1 MVWFDADCERE
12 GGWGKIRGDAMTENP
27 NSAAPHHLP
36 FFITAPEQ
44 TDVLLVAMLIF
55 LLAVILFVGNLYFQ
69 LHSLPERMAHR
80 MNHMQM
86 QVIAVLCL
94 LALFT
99 HNHVF
104 WIAAL
109 LLALLELPDFS
120 TPINSISQSLEKL
133 SGGDEPSLLPPP
145 ARAQPPHDGPSLNDA
160 QSANANAS
168 SPNGKPSVSVV
179 SHAQETP
186 LKGKA

>member
-1 MVWFDADCERE
+1 
-12 GGWGKIRGDAMTENP
+12 MTEDP

-44 TDVLLVAMLIF
+44 TDVLLVAMLIL
-55 LLAVILFVGNLYFQ
+55 LLAAILFIGNLYFQ

-80 MNHMQM
+80 VNHMQM
-86 QVIAVLCL
+86 QVVAVLCL

-109 LLALLELPDFS
+109 LLALLEFPDFS

-133 SGGDEPSLLPPP
+133 SSGDEPSLLPPP
-145 ARAQPPHDGPSLNDA
+145 ARARPPHDGPSLNSAHD
-160 QSANANAS
+160 ANAEVS
-168 SPNGKPSVSVV
+168 SPSGKPSVSVV
-179 SHAQETP
+179 GHVRETP

>member
-1 MVWFDADCERE
+1 
-12 GGWGKIRGDAMTENP
+12 MTEVP

-55 LLAVILFVGNLYFQ
+55 LLAAVLFIGNLYFQ

-80 MNHMQM
+80 VNHVQM
-86 QVIAVLCL
+86 QVVAVLCL

-104 WIAAL
+104 WVAAL
-109 LLALLELPDFS
+109 LLALVQLPDFS
-120 TPINSISQSLEKL
+120 TPVNSIAQSLEKMA
-133 SGGDEPSLLPPP
+133 GGSKPFPPQPPVARPIDEDPSLHGVSV
-145 ARAQPPHDGPSLNDA
+145 ARARLSSAEKTPHSARQKPAKTSPA
-160 QSANANAS
+160 QLSRQEEL
-168 SPNGKPSVSVV
+168 PNR
-179 SHAQETP
+179 
-186 LKGKA
+186 KA